1 MYRKVVLAYDG
12 SACSDMA
19 LQEAA
24 RVVACNSTRAEPAS
38 LLVLAVA
45 DTALRPLL
53 GHGHDTAQ
61 SAADAVAKTRVVLE
75 QAGKRLAG
83 QGVQADCL
91 LIDLTENRG
100 SRVAQVILDEAAEA
114 GADLIVLGTHGRRGF
129 QRFLLGSVAE
139 TVARLAPVPVLLVRS
154 PPVSAFS
161 CLNAAEVYGQWP
173 ENERII
179 PEA

>member
-1 MYRKVVLAYDG
+1 MYKKVVLAYDG
-12 SACSDMA
+12 SACSEMA

-24 RVVACNSTRAEPAS
+24 RVVAGEIPGATA

-53 GHGHDTAQ
+53 GHGHDTAET
-61 SAADAVAKTRVVLE
+61 AAAAVAKTQKLLE
-75 QAGKRLAG
+75 QAGQRLAT
-83 QGVQADCL
+83 QGIQADCL
-91 LIDLTENRG
+91 LVDLTENRG
-100 SRVAQVILDEAAEA
+100 GRIAQVILDEAVEA

-139 TVARLAPVPVLLVRS
+139 TVARLAPVPVLLVRAS
-154 PPVSAFS
+154 PVSAFG
-161 CLNAAEVYGQWP
+161 CLNPAEIYGQWP
-173 ENERII
+173 ENERIV